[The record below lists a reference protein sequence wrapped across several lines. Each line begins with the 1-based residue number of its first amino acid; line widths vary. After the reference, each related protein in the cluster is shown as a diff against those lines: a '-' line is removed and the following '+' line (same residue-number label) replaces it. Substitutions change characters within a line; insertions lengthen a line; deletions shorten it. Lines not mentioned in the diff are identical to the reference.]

1 MLSLPFSFQL
11 CNMTTPDL
19 ETDAGLDKYFSQSE
33 KHMEIDRVMA
43 SFKLDPFCILELPYG
58 IPDQKSIKM
67 AYRKKSLKIHPD
79 KVDHPNA
86 QEAFAKLK
94 KAESDLADVTQL
106 QLLLDLIQEAKVDI
120 LKEKGEKVKM
130 TTKPLTTSS
139 DKAAVQGAGSLSVVD
154 DTLYPYLSSEQ
165 GQRDIQARL
174 KQLLVELELRRR
186 RLMKR
191 DMETEGAEARKV
203 ELAAKER
210 KRKADEQKEWEN
222 SRVKHRRKWMMMQAN

>member
-1 MLSLPFSFQL
+1 
-11 CNMTTPDL
+11 MTTPDL

-33 KHMEIDRVMA
+33 KHMEIDRVMT
-43 SFKLDPFCILELPYG
+43 SFKLDPFGILELPYG

-94 KAESDLADVTQL
+94 KAESDLADATQL

-130 TTKPLTTSS
+130 TAKPMPTTTSG
-139 DKAAVQGAGSLSVVD
+139 DKAADTTVQPAGSLSVVD
-154 DTLYPYLSSEQ
+154 DDLYPYLTSEQ

-174 KQLLVELELRRR
+174 KQLLIELELRRR

-222 SRVKHRRKWMMMQAN
+222 SRVKHTKGRMIPMNWSFFLW